1 MAIPNDYKDIVETLY
16 LATDEGRVKWTQ
28 ARFGFEVTVQGSR
41 FQIWSGTDEENGQ
54 AFVAF
59 ALADEKGKTLDSWY
73 VDESESE
80 FEWMHKLFYGA
91 KRQALG
97 ISKILAGLKEVIG
110 KGGVIGDE
118 KPNDDDIPFQN

>member
-16 LATDEGRVKWTQ
+16 SATDEGRVKWSQ
-28 ARFGFEVTVQGSR
+28 ARFGFEVAVQGSR

-59 ALADEKGKTLDSWY
+59 ALTDEKGKTLDSWY
-73 VDESESE
+73 VDESEPE
-80 FEWMHKLFYGA
+80 YEWMHKLFYGA

-97 ISKILAGLKEVIG
+97 ISKILAGLKEVFD

-118 KPNDDDIPFQN
+118 GPSGDNIPF